1 MSSVPIWLIV
11 LIKAVIVLFVVI
23 TTFAYA
29 MLFERKVMGWMQLR
43 PGPNRVGPWGLLQPA
58 ADAVKMMFKED
69 LTPETA
75 DPLIYRIAPFISLI
89 CAMGV
94 FAIIPFSANPDGTL
108 WSVGNV
114 NAGILFVFALSS
126 IGVYGI
132 SLAGWSSGSKFPLLG
147 SVRSTAQMISY
158 ELSMSMSVIGVLILA
173 GSTALGDIVNAQLRL
188 WFVIPQIVGFC
199 IYLITAVAET
209 NRAPFDLVEAE
220 TELVGGFHTEYSGLR
235 FGLFFIAEY
244 LNMITV
250 SCLATLLFLGGW
262 NSPIPGLPSGGLI
275 GLLWFLIKAA
285 LFLFFYIW
293 LRSTLPRF
301 RYDRLMDFGW
311 KVLLPVSTLNLILTA
326 VAVAVWPNH
335 A

>member
-1 MSSVPIWLIV
+1 M
-11 LIKAVIVLFVVI
+11 
-23 TTFAYA
+23 
-29 MLFERKVMGWMQLR
+29 
-43 PGPNRVGPWGLLQPA
+43 QPA

-69 LTPETA
+69 LTPDTA
-75 DPLIYRIAPFISLI
+75 DPLIYKLAPFISLI
-89 CAMGV
+89 TAMGV
-94 FAIIPFSANPDGTL
+94 FAVIPFAEPTGDG
-108 WSVGNV
+108 WFGSIGDV
-114 NAGILFVFALSS
+114 NAGILFLFALSS

-132 SLAGWSSGSKFPLLG
+132 SLAGWASGSKFPLLG

-173 GSTALGDIVNAQLRL
+173 GSTSLMTIVHQQARI
-188 WFVIPQIVGFC
+188 WFVVPQLVGFV
-199 IYLITAVAET
+199 IYVITAVAET

-250 SCLATLLFLGGW
+250 SCIATLLFLGGW
-262 NSPIPGLPSGGLI
+262 NPLFGLGFIPGI
-275 GLLWFLIKAA
+275 VWFLAKAA

-293 LRSTLPRF
+293 LRTTLPRI

-311 KVLLPVSTLNLILTA
+311 KVLLPVATLNLVVTA
-326 VAVAVWPNH
+326 VVISFMGSQG
-335 A
+335 